1 MPTQS
6 VNFEIGVLAAAGQEA
21 AIEYRDG
28 LRRACNLLRV
38 QEEVKGKP
46 KWTGGQNYP
55 VTVNMQDHTGITQF
69 VDGFELFDPTANETQ
84 RNPLYP
90 LCISGLLMKIGVAER
105 YLYGATNGAMKKK
118 IRFLTESCMGFL
130 QRQWSQR
137 VVGGTGAGFANWI
150 TLNGIDSTAG
160 VFEENAV
167 GSQTNTIGGLSK
179 STYSNVI
186 GWQNTVANLNNAFGT
201 NQIGL
206 YNLLEQTKKHKDVDK
221 TKKRWFM
228 TVAGMTNIK
237 RVLQG
242 YSFFANQDPKSL
254 DIGQVVEYYQGI
266 RIHQEQF
273 LPIDGAASTTY
284 PMTAL
289 LLDLEDI
296 FWAWGQAQGNE
307 GGKLPDGFFGVGD
320 WASLGGLQMVIG
332 CPMMVVGNTIVTDMG
347 SSGIAYAGETY

>member
-6 VNFEIGVLAAAGQEA
+6 VSFDMGVLAAAGQEA

-28 LRRACNLLRV
+28 LAKACNLLRA
-38 QEEVKGKP
+38 QEEANGKP
-46 KWTGGQNYP
+46 KWHGGQLYL
-55 VTVNMQDHTGITQF
+55 TTSNMQDHTGITQF

-84 RNPLYP
+84 RNPSYP
-90 LCISGLLMKIGVAER
+90 LCVSGLLMKIGVTER

-118 IRFLTESCMGFL
+118 VRFLTQSCMGFL
-130 QRQWSQR
+130 QRRWSQR
-137 VVGGTGAGFANWI
+137 ILAATGAGFSNWI

-179 STYSNVI
+179 TTYSSVI
-186 GWQNTVANLNNAFGT
+186 GWQNCVSNLNNAFGT

-206 YNLLEQTKKHKDVDK
+206 YNLLEQTKKHKEVNPK
-221 TKKRWFM
+221 KKRWFM
-228 TVAGMTNIK
+228 TVQGMTNIK
-237 RVLQG
+237 RVVQG
-242 YSFFANQDPKSL
+242 HQYFTSTDPKSL
-254 DIGQVVEYYQGI
+254 DYGTVVDLYQGI

-273 LPIDGAASTTY
+273 LPIDGASTTTY

-296 FWAWGQAQGNE
+296 FWAWGQAQNGE
-307 GGKLPDGFFGVGD
+307 GGALPDGYFGTGT
-320 WASLGGLQMVIG
+320 WEKLGGLQMVIG